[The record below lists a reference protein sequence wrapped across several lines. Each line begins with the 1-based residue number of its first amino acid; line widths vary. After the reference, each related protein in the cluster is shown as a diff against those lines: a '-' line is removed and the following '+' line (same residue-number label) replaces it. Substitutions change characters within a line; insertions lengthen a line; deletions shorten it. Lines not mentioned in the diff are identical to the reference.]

1 MINRID
7 VLREMVLS
15 GSHSQYVI
23 AKMLTATDKGKQEHT
38 IVDRAR
44 DFEKYLQESAPFVQ
58 EGELIVGGHS
68 LTLAQGSTLNP
79 GSGDRIHNA
88 PNYAKVLKM
97 GFGGIRK
104 QAQVLLSATT
114 QSLQSKREYYE
125 AVDITYA
132 EASEFVSRHA
142 LLAQTMAAEENDV
155 QRREELLKIS
165 QVCSAIATEPAS
177 SFREG
182 LQLLW
187 FAALLIDP
195 KGNGPIG
202 RLDQFLY
209 PFYKKDI
216 QDGTLTKTQ
225 AQELL
230 ECLWIK
236 FNARTRAPGWKLYD
250 SGNNIILGGVTSD
263 GKDATNELTYMCLR
277 TTARLKLVEPKV
289 SVRIHE
295 NTPRQ
300 LLEEACQV
308 IRLGLGMPALYN
320 DRIAIP
326 ALMSTGIPLE
336 EAREYSNDGCTE
348 LLIPGKSDLA
358 FYICPMIQELH
369 NFLFNANTEGFSP
382 QRSGNPTWLP
392 NTFEQLMTGFKEYLA
407 SLLKENCVPVPI
419 GAQSHSYSAFFS
431 AMFDDCL
438 LRGIPDLKGG
448 AKYNVRG
455 VVLRGIVN
463 CVDALAAIRKFV
475 YDEKTVSWVELLTAL
490 KADFDGYETL
500 RQKLL
505 HNAPKFGNDDDYVD
519 LIASE
524 LVEFLS
530 DEASKYE
537 TKTGL
542 RYAVGLMTWL
552 DQGGENEVASADGRK
567 YADLIASNFS
577 PSPGRDKNSPTAV
590 IRSVNKVDT
599 SKAGHGGVLDL
610 KFHPS
615 ALEGDEGLEKLIS
628 FVDAALKGERI
639 ITLQVNVVDKETLL
653 KARENPE
660 QYRTLLVRVRG
671 FSAYF
676 VELDRWMQEQII
688 ERTELNL

>member
-1 MINRID
+1 MIERNKRID
-7 VLREMVLS
+7 VLREMALS
-15 GSHSQYVI
+15 NSHSQYVVT
-23 AKMLTATDKGKQEHT
+23 KMLTATDEGKQRHT

-44 DFEKYLQESAPFVQ
+44 DFEKYLQHSTPFIQ
-58 EGELIVGGHS
+58 DGELIVGGHS
-68 LTLAQGSTLNP
+68 VEFGARNTLNP

-88 PNYAKVLKM
+88 PNYAKVLRM

-104 QAQVLLSATT
+104 QAQNLLVST
-114 QSLQSKREYYE
+114 SDEEKREYYQ
-125 AVDITYA
+125 AVDIAYA
-132 EASEFVSRHA
+132 AASEFVWQHA
-142 LLAQTMAAEENDV
+142 FLAQTMAADARSHPENREGNDV
-155 QRREELLKIS
+155 QRKKELLKIS
-165 QVCSAIATEPAS
+165 EVCSAIAIEPAS
-177 SFREG
+177 SFWEA

-195 KGNGPIG
+195 QGKGPIG

-209 PFYKKDI
+209 SFYKKDI
-216 QDGTLTKTQ
+216 QNGTLTKAQ

-236 FNARTRAPGWKLYD
+236 FNMRTRAPNWKIYD

-263 GKDATNELTYMCLR
+263 GKDATNELTYMCLK
-277 TTARLKLVEPKV
+277 TTARVKLVEPKV

-295 NTPRQ
+295 GTDRK
-300 LLEEACQV
+300 LLEEACRV

-320 DRIAIP
+320 DRVAIP
-326 ALMSTGIPLE
+326 ALVHTGIPLE
-336 EAREYSNDGCTE
+336 DAREYSNDGCTE
-348 LLIPGKSDLA
+348 LFVPGKSDLM

-369 NFLFNANTEGFSP
+369 NFLFDTDLEGF
-382 QRSGNPTWLP
+382 
-392 NTFEQLMTGFKEYLA
+392 NTFGQLMIGFKEHLA
-407 SLLKENCVPVPI
+407 SCLKKNCLPVPI
-419 GAQSHSYSAFFS
+419 GVDNHSYSAFFS

-438 LRGIPDLKGG
+438 SRGIPDLKGG
-448 AKYNVRG
+448 ARYNARG
-455 VVLRGIVN
+455 VVLRGVVN
-463 CVDALAAIRKFV
+463 CVDALAAIRKFI
-475 YDEKTVSWVELLTAL
+475 YDEKTVSWEELLTAL
-490 KADFDGYETL
+490 KADFNGYETL

-505 HNAPKFGNDDDYVD
+505 KGAPKFGNDDDYVD

-552 DQGGENEVASADGRK
+552 DQGGEYEVASADGRK
-567 YADLIASNFS
+567 YGDLIASNFS
-577 PSPGRDKNSPTAV
+577 PSPSGDKNGPTAV

-599 SKAGHGGVLDL
+599 SKAGHGMVLDL

-628 FVDAALKGERI
+628 FVDVALKEERI
-639 ITLQVNVVDKETLL
+639 ITLQINVVGKETLL
-653 KARENPE
+653 KAKEKPE
-660 QYRTLLVRVRG
+660 EYRDLLVRVRG

-676 VELDRWMQEQII
+676 VDLDPWMQEQII
-688 ERTELNL
+688 ERTELGL